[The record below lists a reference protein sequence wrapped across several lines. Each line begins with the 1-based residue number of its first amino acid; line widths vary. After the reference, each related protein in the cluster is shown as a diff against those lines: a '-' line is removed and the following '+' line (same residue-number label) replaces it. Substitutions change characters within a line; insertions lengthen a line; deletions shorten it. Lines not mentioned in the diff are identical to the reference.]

1 MECHNGPGPVQYR
14 GRAGIDDGGR
24 VMGVGQNGAVL
35 RQVGRLFGSGTV
47 AGLSEDQLIDRFVR
61 RRDESAFEAIVARH
75 GPMVL
80 GVCRRALPDP
90 NDADDAFQ
98 ATFLVL
104 VKKAGTLRDRALLGS
119 WLHGVAHRVAARSRS
134 KAARR
139 RAVEGAEAGPA
150 VEAEARPER
159 PGVDADLMAI
169 VDAEIARLPERDRA
183 AIVLCDLEGFPGEE
197 AARRLGVRAVTL
209 RSRLLRARR
218 RLKDRLV
225 RRGVAGSVALG
236 LALPTASP
244 PPALAAATIR
254 AAIGFATNPATAGP
268 GIVPASVLALTQGVL
283 GTMTLTKIKTLA
295 ATMLSLGLVVA
306 VAGVRGQDPTPPP
319 ENQGDRLR
327 EVERKLDRLLEAVAR
342 PGRTEPADPFRKMAT
357 PEEAPRAEVRKT
369 VLDPTVRQ
377 SDRKTPVASSRPPVD
392 LPALPSTTLE
402 SSRETTTDGDRLT
415 RLEQKFA
422 ELERRIARLE
432 DAARTTTMK
441 TVVPAAGGSAL
452 SRDRPRYETTE
463 MKTVV
468 PTPTRST
475 TTTTETKTSPD
486 LPK

>member
-1 MECHNGPGPVQYR
+1 
-14 GRAGIDDGGR
+14 
-24 VMGVGQNGAVL
+24 MGVGQNGAVL
-35 RQVGRLFGSGTV
+35 RQVDRLFGSGTV

-139 RAVEGAEAGPA
+139 RAVEGAGASHEF
-150 VEAEARPER
+150 EAEARPER
-159 PGVDADLMAI
+159 AGVDADLMAI

-183 AIVLCDLEGFPGEE
+183 AIVLCDLEGYPGEE
-197 AARRLGVRAVTL
+197 AAQRLGVRAGTL

-236 LALPTASP
+236 AALPTASP
-244 PPALAAATIR
+244 PAALAAATIR

-327 EVERKLDRLLEAVAR
+327 EVERKLDRLLEAVGRPDRQGPSAATKTMTTPWPSTAEVPVTKEEWTKANDRRLAKMKTWGEPPAR
-342 PGRTEPADPFRKMAT
+342 PEGKSDLPPIPSSMDPFRET
-357 PEEAPRAEVRKT
+357 KT
-369 VLDPTVRQ
+369 ANV
-377 SDRKTPVASSRPPVD
+377 
-392 LPALPSTTLE
+392 
-402 SSRETTTDGDRLT
+402 DRLS
-415 RLEQKFA
+415 RLEGRFA
-422 ELERRIARLE
+422 DLERRIARLE
-432 DAARTTTMK
+432 GAARTTT
-441 TVVPAAGGSAL
+441 
-452 SRDRPRYETTE
+452 PRAEAPTTETRSETTE